1 MFLLLLLGAKSEDRK
16 SRLNDVEC
24 SWVCGCISLDDCS
37 DVVEKQKTAGIDAN
51 STKKRL
57 KRPLIFV
64 RLENNASAAAD
75 DDCSASLMVGW
86 CGLYCSLLLS
96 AT

>member
-1 MFLLLLLGAKSEDRK
+1 MLLLLLVGAKSEDRK

-37 DVVEKQKTAGIDAN
+37 DEVEKQKTAGIDAN

-64 RLENNASAAAD
+64 RLEAM
-75 DDCSASLMVGW
+75 LVW
-86 CGLYCSLLLS
+86 CCLYCSLLLS